1 MIFWSKSLR
10 KIILEQFK
18 ASVFKSEMTSNS
30 ITQVLGKS
38 LQSFYIFVSLFV
50 KCSVYI
56 IGCWEDKVQIEY

>member
-30 ITQVLGKS
+30 ITQVLDKS

-56 IGCWEDKVQIEY
+56 IGIEYKSSTDW